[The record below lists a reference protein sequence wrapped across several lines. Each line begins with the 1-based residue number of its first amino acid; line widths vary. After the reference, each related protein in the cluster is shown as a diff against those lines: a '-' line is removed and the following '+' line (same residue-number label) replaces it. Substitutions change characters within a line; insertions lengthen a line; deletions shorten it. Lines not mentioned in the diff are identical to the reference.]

1 MITFRGISL
10 KKETIEIYEILEP
23 RTVKRE
29 NYDTSSFLKQQNE
42 KIEPAEATP
51 PKTKS
56 TRKDAK
62 SQRDNKDD
70 EVTPKEIEK
79 DEVVKT
85 EEQGDGAKTKE
96 TEMTEAKKEIL
107 KEDDTL
113 RDTKSIGKKGK
124 KK

>member
-1 MITFRGISL
+1 MGIFR
-10 KKETIEIYEILEP
+10 
-23 RTVKRE
+23 
-29 NYDTSSFLKQQNE
+29 YDGTS
-42 KIEPAEATP
+42 EPAEAAP

-85 EEQGDGAKTKE
+85 EEQGDGTKTKE
-96 TEMTEAKKEIL
+96 SEMTEAKKEIL